1 MSDKSHDVV
10 GFNNTSSY
18 RFQPIIY
25 PRDRL
30 NNNQVYVKPL
40 PRYEPTWWH
49 QQASSTSDDLKFL
62 LARTELKFTVAQP

>member
-1 MSDKSHDVV
+1 MSEKSHDVV
-10 GFNNTSSY
+10 GYNNTTSY
-18 RFQPIIY
+18 RFQPIPY

-30 NNNQVYVKPL
+30 NNNFVYVKPT

-49 QQASSTSDDLKFL
+49 QRAVSTSDDLQFL